1 MSESLHGHLSC
12 VEQFKPF
19 SLNLKRYSKEL
30 TIMKT
35 RINLYASLFA
45 LSILTGCSS
54 SAIYDSEPTTT
65 EIDNAVV
72 KTAEVES
79 ADVEVVPVV
88 ADTATVF
95 YFDFD
100 KALLTDE
107 SKADLLEHA
116 VILAGNSRSV
126 RLEGHADER
135 GTREYNMA
143 LGERRATSVK
153 EFLVMQGVSGDRI
166 EVISFGEER
175 AAAYGSDDEAW
186 RLNRRVELK

>member
-1 MSESLHGHLSC
+1 MRTPIKYTALIAL
-12 VEQFKPF
+12 
-19 SLNLKRYSKEL
+19 YS
-30 TIMKT
+30 
-35 RINLYASLFA
+35 A
-45 LSILTGCSS
+45 LLAGCSS
-54 SAIYDSEPTTT
+54 APVEEST
-65 EIDNAVV
+65 EIGDASVQAAEANASGVE
-72 KTAEVES
+72 TAELDTQ
-79 ADVEVVPVV
+79 AD
-88 ADTATVF
+88 TVF

-107 SKADLLEHA
+107 SRADLLEHA
-116 VILAGNSRSV
+116 VVLAGNTRSV

-143 LGERRATSVK
+143 LGERRAAAVK
-153 EFLVMQGVSGDRI
+153 EFLVMQGVGSDRI